1 MAQKIGMVTTRHEH
15 INCFHYLPHSRN
27 NTAKKKKTFPLF
39 LTWCLYVTLLLWS
52 FPRYS
57 KRGHWSIH
65 PSLVGF
71 ISRGQL
77 LWSSEDTE
85 TIAFLDEQ
93 IWNHTKVF
101 GDSTKYYSHEWPRQS
116 SSKSPKLFL
125 SFVSAPAL
133 FLCSL
138 QNISALLNLIKQ
150 WDYSVAFSKHETWQ
164 KLNRVRDFWLWDI
177 NMNCLYKHCILEK
190 KP

>member
-1 MAQKIGMVTTRHEH
+1 MNK
-15 INCFHYLPHSRN
+15 
-27 NTAKKKKTFPLF
+27 
-39 LTWCLYVTLLLWS
+39 
-52 FPRYS
+52 
-57 KRGHWSIH
+57 
-65 PSLVGF
+65 
-71 ISRGQL
+71 
-77 LWSSEDTE
+77 SE
-85 TIAFLDEQ
+85 
-93 IWNHTKVF
+93 NHTKVF

-190 KP
+190 KTIKTSKSTTIICKTFLHFSQIDMKFSYNKMQTLSI